1 MAEREKELRGEI
13 HILFEQERVIREKR
27 KALQRELW
35 GITMEAFLESQV
47 A

>member
-1 MAEREKELRGEI
+1 MDEREKELREEI
-13 HILFEQERVIREKR
+13 RILFEEERVIREKR
-27 KALQRELW
+27 KALQKELW